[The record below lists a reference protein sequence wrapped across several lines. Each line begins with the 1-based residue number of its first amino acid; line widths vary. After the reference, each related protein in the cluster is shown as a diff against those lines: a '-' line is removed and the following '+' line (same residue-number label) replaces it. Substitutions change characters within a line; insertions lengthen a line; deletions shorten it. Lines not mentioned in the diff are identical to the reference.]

1 MAATAALYL
10 GSAAHQ
16 ILNHKD
22 SMHGKEAMVIDFPIL
37 HLDKEYNALYLDS
50 VILCLREGRR

>member
-22 SMHGKEAMVIDFPIL
+22 SMHGKEATVIDFSIL
-37 HLDKEYNALYLDS
+37 HLDKEFNNFN
-50 VILCLREGRR
+50 

>member
-1 MAATAALYL
+1 MATNAALYL

-16 ILNHKD
+16 SLNHKE

-37 HLDKEYNALYLDS
+37 HLDKEFNDS
-50 VILCLREGRR
+50 IFGFNNTLS